1 MFKGIRGLFI
11 LTVLVLALSVQVRA
25 DMTDKATL
33 GGQSTTNGVYDWRVT
48 STGDLVPGTTAQNNL
63 GSSTNKILA
72 IFLSANGLQASGVNW
87 TSFKAL
93 DASYGSHSGINW
105 TSFGV

>member
-48 STGDLVPGTTAQNNL
+48 STGDLVPGTTSQNNI
-63 GSSTNKILA
+63 GGASNNKAIPNILLN
-72 IFLSANGLQASGVNW
+72 ILF
-87 TSFKAL
+87 SFFP
-93 DASYGSHSGINW
+93 GNPG
-105 TSFGV
+105 